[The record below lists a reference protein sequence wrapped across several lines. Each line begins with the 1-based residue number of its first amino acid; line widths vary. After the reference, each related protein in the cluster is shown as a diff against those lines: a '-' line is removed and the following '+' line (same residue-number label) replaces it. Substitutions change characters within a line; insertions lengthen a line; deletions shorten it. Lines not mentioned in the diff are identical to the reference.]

1 MDEPTSN
8 LDPLIR
14 NEFIEL
20 LQENMEKEET
30 TVFYS
35 THITSDLDKS
45 ADYIVFIDEGKVI
58 LQGEK
63 VHYVE
68 PISINPMI
76 TSISVVVLVIAL
88 TFISYFVTANL
99 YFKKDI
105 N

>member
-1 MDEPTSN
+1 M
-8 LDPLIR
+8 
-14 NEFIEL
+14 EL
-20 LQENMEKEET
+20 Y
-30 TVFYS
+30 V
-35 THITSDLDKS
+35 
-45 ADYIVFIDEGKVI
+45 VFIDEGKVI
-58 LQGEK
+58 LQGEE

-68 PISINPMI
+68 PRSINPMI